1 MKKIVYHYCSLETFM
16 NIAQNKTIWLS
27 HSRNTN
33 DKTECL
39 YALQNI
45 VSVLKKY
52 NSTEKNDELINE
64 IIRETESIT
73 DFPYIFCCSKDK
85 DLLSQWSKYGDNGK
99 GIAIGFDINCIPHIN
114 MLGEGNFTNNLIID
128 EVNYNMK
135 GFDEIIIKSAQ
146 TLPLLKEK
154 GLSDKIIKESII
166 DFYKMLSIFIK
177 NKGFKEEKEVRF
189 VLKANYT
196 HILRALNKKSQT
208 KEHKEQPKILF
219 RAKNNNIISYFE
231 LKFDEKAITEIIIGP
246 KCNVDFN
253 QLTLFLSEYLPQVGR
268 KNKIFKS
275 NIPYT

>member
-16 NIAQNKTIWLS
+16 NIAENKTIWLS

-64 IIRETESIT
+64 IIKETESIT

-196 HILRALNKKSQT
+196 HILRALNKKPNS

-253 QLTLFLSEYLPQVGR
+253 QLTLFLNEYLPQVRR
-268 KNKIFKS
+268 KNKILKS

>member
-16 NIAQNKTIWLS
+16 NIAENKTIWLS

-64 IIRETESIT
+64 IIKETESIT

-114 MLGEGNFTNNLIID
+114 MLGEGNFANNLIID

-135 GFDEIIIKSAQ
+135 GFDEIIIKSAK
-146 TLPLLKEK
+146 TIPLLKEK

-196 HILRALNKKSQT
+196 HILRALNKKSNSQ
-208 KEHKEQPKILF
+208 EHKEQPKILF

-253 QLTLFLSEYLPQVGR
+253 QLALFLNEYLPQVRR

>member
-16 NIAQNKTIWLS
+16 NIAENKTIWLS

-64 IIRETESIT
+64 IIKETESIT

-196 HILRALNKKSQT
+196 HILRALNKKTNS

-253 QLTLFLSEYLPQVGR
+253 QLTLFLNEYLPQVRR
-268 KNKIFKS
+268 KNKILKS

>member
-16 NIAQNKTIWLS
+16 NIAENKTIWLS

-64 IIRETESIT
+64 IIRETESIA

-135 GFDEIIIKSAQ
+135 GFDEIIIKSDNPEYRTRTISGNTVNEL
-146 TLPLLKEK
+146 TLIGKIT
-154 GLSDKIIKESII
+154 GIIK
-166 DFYKMLSIFIK
+166 
-177 NKGFKEEKEVRF
+177 
-189 VLKANYT
+189 
-196 HILRALNKKSQT
+196 
-208 KEHKEQPKILF
+208 
-219 RAKNNNIISYFE
+219 
-231 LKFDEKAITEIIIGP
+231 
-246 KCNVDFN
+246 
-253 QLTLFLSEYLPQVGR
+253 TL
-268 KNKIFKS
+268 
-275 NIPYT
+275 